1 MIRLALIFILSAT
14 ASYAQESKRF
24 ITTTPCDP
32 FEKMFETVKKYNEQ
46 LLFTSNGIQFSAQ
59 DGKPYAG
66 RSFFFVNQDTGTWSH
81 VIIYGDGMGCM
92 VANGTGFEPYAGAQ
106 PEFSNTE
113 RDDL

>member
-1 MIRLALIFILSAT
+1 MIRLILTLMLAAT
-14 ASYAQESKRF
+14 TVSAQESKRF

-46 LLFTSNGIQFSAQ
+46 LLFTNNGIQFSAQ

-92 VANGTGFEPYAGAQ
+92 VANGTGFEPYVGAQ
-106 PEFSNTE
+106 PSK
-113 RDDL
+113 DDL